1 MTPSVRCQKK
11 TIISTH
17 PRLPLDLVKR
27 FIVLAG
33 LLACSLN
40 SLQGQSDA
48 LFINNKG
55 NLGVGTANPEGKF
68 QVHTENYDFLTN
80 PFTADIVSSA
90 ATGSWRRAFRI
101 VRSTSSDGKDGGAFG
116 LSGEGNTPGYAYMSL
131 PTNDASGFDSTKILV
146 LNNAGNV
153 GLGTRTPGFPLT
165 FPNQLGDKI
174 SLWGQSGV
182 NYGFGVQGSLLQIH

>member
-55 NLGVGTANPEGKF
+55 NLGVGTANRKANSRYTLKTTTF
-68 QVHTENYDFLTN
+68 SQ
-80 PFTADIVSSA
+80 I
-90 ATGSWRRAFRI
+90 R
-101 VRSTSSDGKDGGAFG
+101 
-116 LSGEGNTPGYAYMSL
+116 SL
-131 PTNDASGFDSTKILV
+131 PTLSRAPLLDHGE
-146 LNNAGNV
+146 
-153 GLGTRTPGFPLT
+153 GLFAL
-165 FPNQLGDKI
+165 
-174 SLWGQSGV
+174 
-182 NYGFGVQGSLLQIH
+182 